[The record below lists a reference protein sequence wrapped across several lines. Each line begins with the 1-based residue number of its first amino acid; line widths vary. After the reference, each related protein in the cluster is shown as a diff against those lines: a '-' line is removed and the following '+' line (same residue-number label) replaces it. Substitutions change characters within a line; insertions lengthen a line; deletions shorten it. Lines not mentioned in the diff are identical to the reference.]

1 MQNTIRCLC
10 HRYLGALLLGLTLS
24 GCTFVALTEAGS
36 KVAQSSA
43 QDVTNCTLVGDV
55 SSQTKD
61 KVLVDRSTGKVKE
74 ELIVLARN
82 RAADLGAT
90 DLVETGVEGG
100 SATFK
105 AYRCD

>member
-1 MQNTIRCLC
+1 MQYTIRCFS
-10 HRYLGALLLGLTLS
+10 AFLLSLTLT
-24 GCTFVALTEAGS
+24 GCAFVSLTEAGS

-82 RAADLGAT
+82 RAADIGAT

>member
-1 MQNTIRCLC
+1 MQNTIQC
-10 HRYLGALLLGLTLS
+10 LGALLLGLTLT
-24 GCTFVALTEAGS
+24 GCTFVSLTEAGS

-43 QDVTNCTLVGDV
+43 QDVTNCTLVGNV

-82 RAADLGAT
+82 RAADIGAT
-90 DLVETGVEGG
+90 DLIEIGVEDG

>member
-1 MQNTIRCLC
+1 MQNKIRC
-10 HRYLGALLLGLTLS
+10 RVALMLGLTLT
-24 GCTFVALTEAGS
+24 GCTFVSLTEAGS
-36 KVAQSSA
+36 EVAQSSA

-61 KVLVDRSTGKVKE
+61 KVLIDRSTGKVKE

-82 RAADLGAT
+82 RAADIGAT

>member
-1 MQNTIRCLC
+1 MQNTTRCPC
-10 HRYLGALLLGLTLS
+10 YRRFGALLLGLTLS

-43 QDVTNCTLVGDV
+43 QDVNNCTLVGDV

-90 DLVETGVEGG
+90 DLVETDVEGG

>member
-1 MQNTIRCLC
+1 MQNTIRCL
-10 HRYLGALLLGLTLS
+10 GALMLGLNLT
-24 GCTFVALTEAGS
+24 GCTFISLTEAGS

-43 QDVTNCTLVGDV
+43 QDVTDCTLVGDV

-61 KVLVDRSTGKVKE
+61 KVLIDRSTGKVKE

-82 RAADLGAT
+82 RAADIGAT

>member
-1 MQNTIRCLC
+1 MQNTTRCPC
-10 HRYLGALLLGLTLS
+10 YRRFGALLLGLTLS

-43 QDVTNCTLVGDV
+43 QDVNNCTSVGDV

-90 DLVETGVEGG
+90 DLVETDVEGG

>member
-1 MQNTIRCLC
+1 MQNTTRCLC
-10 HRYLGALLLGLTLS
+10 HRRLGALLLGLTLS

-43 QDVTNCTLVGDV
+43 QDVNNCTLVGDV

-82 RAADLGAT
+82 LAADLGAT
-90 DLVETGVEGG
+90 DLVETDVEGG

>member
-1 MQNTIRCLC
+1 MKNTTRCLC
-10 HRYLGALLLGLTLS
+10 HRRLGGLMLGLTLS

-43 QDVTNCTLVGDV
+43 QDVTNCNLVGDV

-90 DLVETGVEGG
+90 DLVETGVERG

-105 AYRCD
+105 AYRCN

>member
-1 MQNTIRCLC
+1 MQNPIRCL
-10 HRYLGALLLGLTLS
+10 GTLLLGLTLT
-24 GCTFVALTEAGS
+24 GCAFVSLTEAGS

-61 KVLVDRSTGKVKE
+61 KVLVDRNTGKVKE

-82 RAADLGAT
+82 RAANLGAT

-100 SATFK
+100 SATFQ
-105 AYRCD
+105 AFRCD

>member
-1 MQNTIRCLC
+1 MQNTTRCLC
-10 HRYLGALLLGLTLS
+10 HRRLGALLLGLTLS

-43 QDVTNCTLVGDV
+43 QDVANCTLVGDV

-82 RAADLGAT
+82 LAADLGAT
-90 DLVETGVEGG
+90 DLVETDVEGG